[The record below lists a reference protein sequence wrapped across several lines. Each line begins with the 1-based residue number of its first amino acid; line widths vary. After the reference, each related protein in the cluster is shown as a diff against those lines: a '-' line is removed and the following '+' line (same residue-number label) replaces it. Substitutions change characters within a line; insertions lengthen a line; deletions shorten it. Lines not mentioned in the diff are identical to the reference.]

1 MDSAPDFSQV
11 IQSYTTPHGTSL
23 PRHLSSHHL
32 SPQLAHLKSHRPFS
46 TSQANSIRW
55 LKNLIANI
63 DPSVPETTAKQ
74 SLCDAIDTFVR
85 ERFVIA
91 DHVIADAV
99 ADRIQDGDVILTFAK
114 SAVVTRAL
122 QTAARGNVHAGKKPK
137 HFRVIV
143 VDSRPLFEGR
153 HLARTLKEEENIE
166 VGYCYVSAL
175 THAVKDATK
184 CILGAHAVLGNGRLY
199 SRIGSA
205 LVAMSAKERNV
216 PVYVCAETV
225 KFTERVALDSIAGNE
240 LAPPE
245 ELVAA
250 TSGVVTS
257 TSPSTPA
264 TGAEK
269 AKEAQDAASVT
280 AESQGVLS
288 KWRETPNLF
297 VLNPLYD
304 VTPAEYIDSIITE
317 LGSLPPCSAPVVQRI
332 SVGAYAGEVV

>member
-1 MDSAPDFSQV
+1 M

-63 DPSVPETTAKQ
+63 DPSVAETTAKQ
-74 SLCDAIDTFVR
+74 SLCSAIDTFVH
-85 ERFVIA
+85 ERFVVA
-91 DHVIADAV
+91 DHIIADAA

-122 QTAARGNVHAGKKPK
+122 QNAARGSDGKKGK
-137 HFRVIV
+137 RFRVVV

-153 HLARTLKEEENIE
+153 HLARTLKEEEGID
-166 VGYCYVSAL
+166 VTYCYVSAL
-175 THAVKDATK
+175 SHAVKGATK
-184 CILGAHAVLGNGRLY
+184 CILGAHAILGNGRLY
-199 SRIGSA
+199 SRVGSA
-205 LVAMSAKERNV
+205 LVAMSAKERNI

-225 KFTERVALDSIAGNE
+225 KFTERVALDSIAVNE

-245 ELVAA
+245 ELIAAAAEVISVVTPTPLAFGGDKSKA
-250 TSGVVTS
+250 TSGDKTKD
-257 TSPSTPA
+257 TP
-264 TGAEK
+264 
-269 AKEAQDAASVT
+269 DAALAMET
-280 AESQGVLS
+280 LEALGR
-288 KWRETPNLF
+288 WRETPNLY

-317 LGSLPPCSAPVVQRI
+317 LGSLPPSSAPAVQRI